1 MWAMPSEKTSV
12 RSNKYTLNVSG
23 SMSQF
28 MVPANA
34 HMEMKTRM
42 TVNKIAN

>member
-1 MWAMPSEKTSV
+1 MKKMPFHNNE
-12 RSNKYTLNVSG
+12 YTLNVSG

-34 HMEMKTRM
+34 QMEVKTRM
-42 TVNKIAN
+42 TVNKIVV